1 MDRCHHHCS
10 TIILHDLDEEL
21 NGAGLGAGNYPLL
34 LDVHSLLFFLIRF
47 FGAGRMFLIFW
58 RSKVIIVK
66 QADFAAC
73 FFEKI
78 VDMYTRL
85 EHMLIFRAW
94 VSSG

>member
-1 MDRCHHHCS
+1 
-10 TIILHDLDEEL
+10 
-21 NGAGLGAGNYPLL
+21 
-34 LDVHSLLFFLIRF
+34 
-47 FGAGRMFLIFW
+47 MFLIFW